1 MGRRLSDSDGAGVP
15 AQPDSARSEDSAAT
29 APLDVG
35 PAPAKDETSM
45 SDIAKSATIDT
56 PIGEDVLDI
65 ASAPARSAAI
75 VYGAMANALG
85 LAMLNDVA
93 AQQQA
98 SIGRQTAVTMAC
110 GGMMALFF
118 ASDDGGSPHAQPPK
132 QQAAGAGAAVA
143 SAGAEKPD
151 VRETAP
157 AQPGAAAAD
166 ETPAGPE
173 PPTPTDPAE
182 PGLAEAIDIMQA
194 ATLSPQVVLTSGSGK
209 AYQLVAQSAALAIVD
224 AGDLMRAAGTL
235 AVFVKAM
242 ALTKYAIT
250 GEEKY
255 AQAAVAGTLML
266 TEAIAD
272 YAAMCTAAA
281 AAVNEFPSG

>member
-1 MGRRLSDSDGAGVP
+1 
-15 AQPDSARSEDSAAT
+15 
-29 APLDVG
+29 
-35 PAPAKDETSM
+35 M

-56 PIGEDVLDI
+56 PIWEDVLDI

-98 SIGRQTAVTMAC
+98 SIGRNTAVTMAC

-118 ASDDGGSPHAQPPK
+118 ASDDRGSPDAQPPK

-157 AQPGAAAAD
+157 AQPAAAAAD
-166 ETPAGPE
+166 GTPAGPE
-173 PPTPTDPAE
+173 PPPPTPVDPAE

-194 ATLSPQVVLTSGSGK
+194 ATLNPQVVLTSGSGK

-224 AGDLMRAAGTL
+224 AGDLMRAAGTF
-235 AVFVKAM
+235 AVLLKAM
-242 ALTKYAIT
+242 AMTKYAIT

-255 AQAAVAGTLML
+255 FVAAQAGQAML
-266 TEAIAD
+266 TEAVTD
-272 YAAMCTAAA
+272 YSAMCAAAA